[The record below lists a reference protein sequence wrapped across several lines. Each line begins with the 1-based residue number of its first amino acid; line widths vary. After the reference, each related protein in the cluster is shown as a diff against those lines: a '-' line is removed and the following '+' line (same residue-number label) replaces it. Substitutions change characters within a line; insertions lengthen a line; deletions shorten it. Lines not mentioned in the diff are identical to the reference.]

1 MDIYQNHSDSPN
13 RADESS
19 TLINSKA
26 QPDNSNNGPSPD
38 QLFLS
43 PIEKF
48 AIYNKFPFNLIVHF
62 LLVVGTTYQ
71 LMIINTTYPRS
82 QERALYQMFIEE
94 NDKTN
99 FEYKRTKYLYSL
111 DDVKKLLNDSIYN
124 YYGIKDSSFETVKFY
139 NDNLPPSPFISA
151 NYYKSKNGKKQN
163 ITYYYEV
170 NKTSLGVF
178 DNDTLAKEFI
188 AHITSFQVNYT
199 IQTYIPFYYAD
210 YLDCYTWT
218 IKQIYSF
225 QQRAHIR
232 VSLLINRNLCNNE
245 NPSYSFWQE
254 LVAEYLWV
262 HSIVFLLAFISLLFT
277 LRHFYQIAE
286 RSQEEIS
293 GSSFITK
300 IKGLDTWSIASLSG
314 NVVQMFGCGLSL
326 FDTDNV
332 ISATEIAVATGCFF
346 AYINIGKYMENLKN
360 YSMIFLTIKKAL
372 PNSINY
378 LVGVSPLFFGYA
390 FFGLCVF
397 WESER
402 FDSLWNSI
410 ATLYSIMNGDSV
422 LDIIDDLQDRSF
434 FLGTIYVYSFCIVF
448 IAIVVNTFF
457 AIISEVYVSRK
468 MNKHK
473 HWIFAFLRNEAVDEK
488 EDEIE
493 LDSDGI
499 EEKITKNINQV
510 KTQISQTEKLSNFVM
525 LRATNLEKVK
535 LSSKFIDRINSIKS
549 NVSNLKEKVYL
560 LQ

>member
-1 MDIYQNHSDSPN
+1 MDIQQNHPVSSN
-13 RADESS
+13 RGDDSS
-19 TLINSKA
+19 TLINNKA

-48 AIYNKFPFNLIVHF
+48 AIYNKFPFNLIIHF
-62 LLVVGTTYQ
+62 LLVIGTTYQ

-94 NDKTN
+94 NDKTS
-99 FEYKRTKYLYSL
+99 FEFKRTKYLYTL
-111 DDVKKLLNDSIYN
+111 DDIKKLLNDSINN
-124 YYGIKDSSFETVKFY
+124 YYNIKESSFETVKFY

-151 NYYKSKNGKKQN
+151 NYYKSKNGKRRN

-170 NKTSLGVF
+170 NQTSLGIF
-178 DNDTLAKEFI
+178 DNETLAKEFI
-188 AHITSFQVNYT
+188 SHITAFQVNYT

-210 YLDCYTWT
+210 HLDCYTWT
-218 IKQIYSF
+218 IKQIF
-225 QQRAHIR
+225 TFNQRAHIK

-245 NPSYSFWQE
+245 KSQYSFWQE

-262 HSIVFLLAFISLLFT
+262 HSVVFLLAFISLLFT

-286 RSQEEIS
+286 RSQEEVS
-293 GSSFITK
+293 GTSFITK
-300 IKGLDTWSIASLSG
+300 IKGLDAWSIASLIG

-332 ISATEIAVATGCFF
+332 MSATEIAVATGCFF

-378 LVGVSPLFFGYA
+378 LIGVSPLFFGYA

-434 FLGTIYVYSFCIVF
+434 FLGTIYVYSFCIIF
-448 IAIVVNTFF
+448 IVIVVNTFF

-488 EDEIE
+488 GNEIE
-493 LDSDGI
+493 LDSNDI
-499 EEKITKNINQV
+499 EKKINQSINQLKIKV
-510 KTQISQTEKLSNFVM
+510 SETEKLCNFAVIS
-525 LRATNLEKVK
+525 ATDLESVK
-535 LSSKFIDRINSIKS
+535 LYSKFNEIINSIKS
-549 NVSNLKEKVYL
+549 NISKLKEKEYI